1 MIDNNES
8 DEMRLLKAFIK
19 ANGFD
24 VKEEVNKYMFYHPS
38 EVINGEAVSGA
49 QPHVVFRTDYK
60 VTKRGDK
67 AILTKGEHAE
77 YIKTFLPIKGV
88 KCNKC
93 GTHLGNSAPLDS
105 CLCGNSNNLM
115 RFI

>member
-38 EVINGEAVSGA
+38 EVINGEVVSGA

-60 VTKRGDK
+60 VTSELHTSDMADAWVKASMDRG
-67 AILTKGEHAE
+67 
-77 YIKTFLPIKGV
+77 TF
-88 KCNKC
+88 
-93 GTHLGNSAPLDS
+93 
-105 CLCGNSNNLM
+105 
-115 RFI
+115 RR